1 MAISRRE
8 FFINSARLATTTALV
23 ATGLLSYSKYSY
35 SLPAKAIRPPGAL
48 SEKEFV
54 SACVRCGL
62 CVNDCPFPTLSLA
75 TLEDDVALGTPFFTA
90 REAGCEMC
98 DDIPC
103 VKACPTGALDKNLTD
118 INDAKMGLAR
128 IVDTKGCIAYQGLR
142 CEVCYNVCP
151 IRGKAITV
159 EVKHNKR
166 SGKHALFVPV
176 VNYDYCT
183 GCGKCEEACIME
195 EAVIR
200 VLPIK
205 LAMGK
210 RQGGIPGYRARI
222 RPIVSRITIHWPSF
236 YNVVTGKTLAL
247 PNLIALQHI
256 PLSPA
261 GVIAKRPAPIAL
273 PNSCAAEWRMAPDA
287 VFSPYASVR
296 YFTPHMVHSQ
306 YNLL

>member
-176 VNYDYCT
+176 VNYDHCT

-205 LAMGK
+205 IAMGK
-210 RQGGIPGYRARI
+210 RQDHYKLGWEEKQKSGQ
-222 RPIVSRITIHWPSF
+222 SL
-236 YNVVTGKTLAL
+236 VT
-247 PNLIALQHI
+247 
-256 PLSPA
+256 
-261 GVIAKRPAPIAL
+261 
-273 PNSCAAEWRMAPDA
+273 PDLK
-287 VFSPYASVR
+287 
-296 YFTPHMVHSQ
+296 HK
-306 YNLL
+306 YNLPEGKKYDLQGEGLTDVKIDSTLDNALESLNKFNPLFDIKRK

>member
-8 FFINSARLATTTALV
+8 FIINSARLATTTTLI

-48 SEKEFV
+48 KEKDFI

-103 VKACPTGALDKNLTD
+103 VKACPTGALDKSLTD
-118 INDAKMGLAR
+118 INKAKMGLAR

-151 IRGKAITV
+151 IRGKAITI
-159 EVKHNKR
+159 EMRHNKR
-166 SGKHALFVPV
+166 SGKHAVFIPI
-176 VNYDYCT
+176 VNYDHCT
-183 GCGKCEEACIME
+183 GCGKCEQACIME
-195 EAVIR
+195 EAVIK
-200 VLPIK
+200 VLPTK

-210 RQGGIPGYRARI
+210 RQDSYKLGWEQKQKSGKSL
-222 RPIVSRITIHWPSF
+222 VS
-236 YNVVTGKTLAL
+236 
-247 PNLIALQHI
+247 
-256 PLSPA
+256 
-261 GVIAKRPAPIAL
+261 
-273 PNSCAAEWRMAPDA
+273 PDIK
-287 VFSPYASVR
+287 
-296 YFTPHMVHSQ
+296 HE
-306 YNLL
+306 YNLPEGKKYDLQGEGLTDIKVESTLDNALESLNKFNPLFDIKSK

>member
-210 RQGGIPGYRARI
+210 RQDHYKLGWEEKQKSGQ
-222 RPIVSRITIHWPSF
+222 SL
-236 YNVVTGKTLAL
+236 VT
-247 PNLIALQHI
+247 
-256 PLSPA
+256 
-261 GVIAKRPAPIAL
+261 
-273 PNSCAAEWRMAPDA
+273 PDLK
-287 VFSPYASVR
+287 
-296 YFTPHMVHSQ
+296 HK
-306 YNLL
+306 YNLPEGKKYDLQGEGLTDVKIDSTLDNALESLNKFNPLFDIKRK